1 MALGNKLNNEP
12 IQYFQSDRTITKK
25 KEKSAMNSKQ
35 KDHSEYIPFFHVSR
49 VLGIAALCFLGGLNL
64 YAASA
69 AKPVLEK
76 RGTKTETEPAYNLAI
91 DAKRKASMS
100 PDEAAW
106 EKVLEENLGSFY
118 LPGYKNEKSAGRE
131 TAWDYV
137 KDDPSLPRVLIIG
150 DSISRGYTLP
160 VRHALKGKVNLHR
173 APANCGKLSYGIK
186 SLDIWLGNT
195 SNKWDVIAFNFG
207 IHDRKTPDSTYTN
220 ELNTI
225 VAKLQATGAKLIWV
239 NTTPV
244 PKGAGEYVEGNS
256 ERVNKLA
263 GDIMAALN
271 IPIVDLYT
279 KVKDIPTEHK
289 IANNCHFRDGGYEI
303 LGAEVSAKI
312 LAVLSA
318 PQKSDVK

>member
-1 MALGNKLNNEP
+1 
-12 IQYFQSDRTITKK
+12 
-25 KEKSAMNSKQ
+25 
-35 KDHSEYIPFFHVSR
+35 
-49 VLGIAALCFLGGLNL
+49 LGGSNL

-137 KDDPSLPRVLIIG
+137 KDDPNLPRVLIIG

-186 SLDIWLGNT
+186 SLDVWIGNT
-195 SNKWDVIAFNFG
+195 NKTWDVITFNFG
-207 IHDRKTPDSTYTN
+207 IHDRKTPDTSYTN
-220 ELNTI
+220 ELKAI

-244 PKGAGEYVEGNS
+244 PKGAAEYVESNS

-263 GDIMAALN
+263 GDIMAGLN

-279 KVKDIPTEHK
+279 KVKDIPSEHK
-289 IANNCHFRDGGYEI
+289 ITNNCHFRDGGYEI
-303 LGAEVSAKI
+303 LGAEVAAKI
-312 LAVLSA
+312 MAVLST
-318 PQKSDVK
+318 PQKPADK

>member
-1 MALGNKLNNEP
+1 M
-12 IQYFQSDRTITKK
+12 
-25 KEKSAMNSKQ
+25 KSNQINS
-35 KDHSEYIPFFHVSR
+35 SAYIPFLRFSR
-49 VLGIAALCFLGGLNL
+49 VLGIAALCVLGGSTL

-76 RGTKTETEPAYNLAI
+76 RGTKTEVEPAYNLAI
-91 DAKRKASMS
+91 DAKRKAAMS
-100 PDEAAW
+100 PAEAAW

-160 VRHALKGKVNLHR
+160 VRLALKGKVNLHR

-186 SLDIWLGNT
+186 NLDVWLGDT
-195 SNKWDVIAFNFG
+195 SNKWDVITFNFG
-207 IHDRKTPDSTYTN
+207 IHDRKTPDTAYTN
-220 ELNTI
+220 ELKALTR
-225 VAKLQATGAKLIWV
+225 KLQATGAKLIWV

-244 PKGAGEYVEGNS
+244 PKGAAEFVEGNS

-263 GDIMAALN
+263 GDIMAELN
-271 IPIVDLYT
+271 IPVVDLYT
-279 KVKDIPTEHK
+279 KVKDIPSEHK
-289 IANNCHFRDGGYEI
+289 INNNCHFRDGGYEI
-303 LGAEVSAKI
+303 LGAEVAAKI
-312 LAVLSA
+312 MAVLSE
-318 PQKSDVK
+318 PQKPAGK

>member
-1 MALGNKLNNEP
+1 
-12 IQYFQSDRTITKK
+12 
-25 KEKSAMNSKQ
+25 MNSNQ
-35 KDHSEYIPFFHVSR
+35 KNNSANIPFIRVSR
-49 VLGIAALCFLGGLNL
+49 VLGIAALCVLGGLNL

-137 KDDPSLPRVLIIG
+137 KDDPKLPRVLIIG

-186 SLDIWLGNT
+186 SLDVWLGDA
-195 SNKWDVIAFNFG
+195 SNKWDVITFNFG
-207 IHDRKTPDSTYTN
+207 IHDRKTPDTTYTN
-220 ELNTI
+220 ELKTI

-244 PKGAGEYVEGNS
+244 PKGAAEYVEGNS
-256 ERVNKLA
+256 ERVNKLS
-263 GDIMAALN
+263 GEIMAALN
-271 IPIVDLYT
+271 IPVVDLYS

-303 LGAEVSAKI
+303 LGAEVAAKI
-312 LAVLSA
+312 MAVLSTQ
-318 PQKSDVK
+318 QKSDVK